1 MANQNKYLN
10 YIFTE
15 EEGKHI
21 FFTSDTHFN
30 HDNIINFCARPYGS
44 VEEMNED
51 LIRRWNEKVGKNDIV
66 FHLGDFAWGG
76 ATKWIPILE
85 RLNGHIILCLG
96 NHDEANIKPTAEV
109 YFKDIR
115 YQYKIMVG
123 NIQVYLNHHPFLTW
137 GGVYRKNVWQFFGHV
152 HSVSKDNPTYNTGTD
167 ASRIPLLFPNQY
179 DVGCDL
185 NNYTPLS
192 FNEVREIITKQIEEY
207 ETKSHNIDNEQ
218 H

>member
-1 MANQNKYLN
+1 MGKPSKYLD

-15 EEGKHI
+15 EEGSRV

-30 HDNIINFCARPYGS
+30 HDNILRFCARPY
-44 VEEMNED
+44 ETAAEMNED
-51 LIRRWNEKVGKNDIV
+51 LIRRWNSKVGKNDII

-85 RLNGHIILCLG
+85 RLNGVKILCLG
-96 NHDEANIKPTAEV
+96 NHDESNITPTSEV
-109 YFKDIR
+109 YFKDIK

-123 NIQVYLNHHPFLTW
+123 KYQVYLNHYPFLTW
-137 GGVYRKNVWQFFGHV
+137 GGVYRENVWQFFGHV
-152 HSVSKDNPTYNTGTD
+152 HSVSAVNPTYNTGTD
-167 ASRIPLLFPNQY
+167 AKRLVHLFPSQY

-192 FNEVREIITKQIEEY
+192 FDEIKKIILKQIENGK
-207 ETKSHNIDNEQ
+207 TKSYNCDNE
-218 H
+218 

>member
-1 MANQNKYLN
+1 MAKQNKYLD

-15 EEGKHI
+15 EEGSHI

-30 HDNIINFCARPYGS
+30 HDNIIKFCARPYQS
-44 VEEMNED
+44 VAEMNED

-96 NHDEANIKPTAEV
+96 NHDEANITPTAELF
-109 YFKDIR
+109 FKHIR

-123 NIQVYLNHHPFLTW
+123 KVQLYLNHHPFLTW
-137 GGVYRKNVWQFFGHV
+137 GGTYRENVWQLFGHV
-152 HSVSKDNPTYNTGTD
+152 HSVPVDNPTYNSGAD
-167 ASRIPLLFPNQY
+167 AERIPYLRPNQY

-185 NNYTPLS
+185 NNCTPLS
-192 FNEVREIITKQIEEY
+192 FNEVKEIILRQIKEH
-207 ETKSHNIDNEQ
+207 ETESYNNNNE
-218 H
+218 